1 MKKLLFIWLVGVLVF
16 FFESCNEA
24 RQAKYVFYFIGD
36 GMGVNQV
43 NGTEMY
49 LAELDSVVG
58 VKGLNFASFPIRNYV
73 TTYSSYNGVT
83 CSAAAGTALATGEKT
98 KNNTIGMDKD
108 QKEPLYSVAVRAKE
122 AGRKVGI
129 ITSVGMNHATPAA
142 FYGHQPRRTMYFE
155 LGKDAI
161 RTGFDLYGG
170 GGIIQS
176 VSPKDSANLFD
187 LLHESGYLVVRG
199 NEMFREKMVESSK
212 LVVIQGGPQTTLP
225 YAIDREEDDLTL
237 SQMTEG
243 AIEFLNRGKEGFF
256 LMVEGGLI
264 DYACHVNDAATT
276 FREVVDFADAVQK
289 AYEFY
294 LKHPDE
300 TLIVVTADHETGGIV
315 LGTGSYQLNL
325 RVLDLREAKENTRN
339 L

>member
-98 KNNTIGMDKD
+98 KNGTIGMDKE

-155 LGKDAI
+155 
-161 RTGFDLYGG
+161 
-170 GGIIQS
+170 
-176 VSPKDSANLFD
+176 
-187 LLHESGYLVVRG
+187 
-199 NEMFREKMVESSK
+199 
-212 LVVIQGGPQTTLP
+212 
-225 YAIDREEDDLTL
+225 
-237 SQMTEG
+237 
-243 AIEFLNRGKEGFF
+243 
-256 LMVEGGLI
+256 
-264 DYACHVNDAATT
+264 
-276 FREVVDFADAVQK
+276 
-289 AYEFY
+289 
-294 LKHPDE
+294 
-300 TLIVVTADHETGGIV
+300 
-315 LGTGSYQLNL
+315 
-325 RVLDLREAKENTRN
+325 
-339 L
+339 